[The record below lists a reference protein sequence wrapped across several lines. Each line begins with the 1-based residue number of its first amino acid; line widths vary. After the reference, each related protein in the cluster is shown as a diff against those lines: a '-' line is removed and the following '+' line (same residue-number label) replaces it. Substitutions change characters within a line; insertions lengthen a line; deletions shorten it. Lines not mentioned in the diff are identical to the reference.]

1 MQWQRKNSLRDRE
14 RRAKEDNGNI
24 LVLLDGCGGGGG
36 GGVRS
41 IIKTCGGVN
50 HI

>member
-1 MQWQRKNSLRDRE
+1 M
-14 RRAKEDNGNI
+14 AMI

-36 GGVRS
+36 SS

>member
-1 MQWQRKNSLRDRE
+1 M
-14 RRAKEDNGNI
+14 AMI

-36 GGVRS
+36 GGSS